1 MLIGV
6 PAETAPGETRVA
18 VTAETAKKLVAQGH
32 TVRVQS
38 GAGVAASLT
47 DGAYEAA
54 GAEITDAAGALGC
67 EIVLK
72 VRIPDERETALMK
85 PGTVLVGMLNPFDAD
100 GLQRLA
106 SAGLTAFALE
116 AAPRTTRA
124 QSMDVLSS
132 QANIAGYKA
141 VMMAADKYQR
151 FFPMLMTAA
160 GTVKAAR
167 VVILGVGV
175 AGLQAIAT
183 AKRLGAVIEASDVR
197 PSVKE
202 QVESLGGKFIDVPYE
217 TAEEKEAAEGV
228 GGYARPM
235 PPSWLERQKIEVA
248 KRVAAADIV
257 ISTALIPGRA
267 APTLIT
273 EDMVKSMKPG
283 SVIVDIAA
291 GKGPDVNGEMKGGNC
306 PLSEA
311 DKTVVK
317 HGVTI
322 VGETNLAAL
331 VAADASSLYA
341 RNVLD
346 FLKLVLPK
354 EGGLK
359 IDLED
364 DIVAACR
371 MTRTARSRRSKRTS
385 EEKHRHGSRIP
396 HRHQPDH
403 LRAGHLRGLPRG
415 VDRHPGAAHAADG
428 RHQRHLRHRHR
439 RGHAG
444 RGPH

>member
-1 MLIGV
+1 MLIGI
-6 PAETAPGETRVA
+6 PAETMAGETRVA
-18 VTAETAKKLVAQGH
+18 VTPETVKKLKAQGH
-32 TVRVQS
+32 TLRVQS
-38 GAGVAASLT
+38 GAGVAASVT
-47 DGAYEAA
+47 DDAFVAA
-54 GAEITDAAGALGC
+54 GAEITDAAAAFACDL
-67 EIVLK
+67 VLK
-72 VRIPDERETALMK
+72 VRNATDAETHLMTS
-85 PGTVLVGMLNPFDAD
+85 GATLVGMLNPFDAD

-106 SAGLTAFALE
+106 GAGLTGFALE

-202 QVESLGGKFIDVPYE
+202 QIESLGGKFIDVSYD
-217 TAEEKEAAEGV
+217 TDEEKEAAAGV
-228 GGYARPM
+228 GGYAKPM
-235 PPSWLERQKIEVA
+235 PPSWLARQAVEVA
-248 KRVAAADIV
+248 KRVALADVV
-257 ISTALIPGRA
+257 ISTALIPGRP

-283 SVIVDIAA
+283 SVIIDIAA
-291 GKGPDVNGEMKGGNC
+291 GKGPNGGGNC
-306 PLSEA
+306 PVSEA

-322 VGETNLAAL
+322 VGDTNLPAL
-331 VAADASSLYA
+331 VAADASALYA
-341 RNVLD
+341 RNVFD
-346 FLKLVLPK
+346 FLKLIINK
-354 EGGLK
+354 EGALHV
-359 IDLED
+359 DMED
-364 DIVAACR
+364 DIVAACL
-371 MTRTARSRRSKRTS
+371 MTQGGEVKR
-385 EEKHRHGSRIP
+385 K
-396 HRHQPDH
+396 
-403 LRAGHLRGLPRG
+403 
-415 VDRHPGAAHAADG
+415 
-428 RHQRHLRHRHR
+428 
-439 RGHAG
+439 
-444 RGPH
+444 

>member
-6 PAETAPGETRVA
+6 PAETTAGETRVA
-18 VTAETAKKLVAQGH
+18 VTPETVKKLVTAGH
-32 TVRVQS
+32 TIRVQS
-38 GAGVAASLT
+38 GAGVAASVT
-47 DGAYEAA
+47 DAAYIAA
-54 GAEITDAAGALGC
+54 GAEITDVAGAFGADM
-67 EIVLK
+67 VLK
-72 VRIPDERETALMK
+72 VRSPNDAEAALMK
-85 PGTVLVGMLNPFDAD
+85 PGTVVIGMLNPFDAA

-106 SAGLTAFALE
+106 TAGLTAFALE

-141 VMMAADKYQR
+141 VIMAADKYQR

-202 QVESLGGKFIDVPYE
+202 QIESLGGKFIEVSYD
-217 TAEEKEAAEGV
+217 TDEEKEAAVGV
-228 GGYARPM
+228 GGYAKPM
-235 PPSWLERQKIEVA
+235 PASWLARQQVEVA
-248 KRVAAADIV
+248 KRVALADIV

-291 GKGPDVNGEMKGGNC
+291 GKGPDGVGGNC

-311 DKTVVK
+311 DRTVVK

-322 VGETNLAAL
+322 VGETNLPAL
-331 VAADASSLYA
+331 VAADASALYA

-346 FLKLVLPK
+346 FLKLIVTK
-354 EGGLK
+354 EGALK

-371 MTRTARSRRSKRTS
+371 
-385 EEKHRHGSRIP
+385 
-396 HRHQPDH
+396 
-403 LRAGHLRGLPRG
+403 
-415 VDRHPGAAHAADG
+415 VAHDG
-428 RHQRHLRHRHR
+428 QVTKK
-439 RGHAG
+439 
-444 RGPH
+444 

>member
-6 PAETAPGETRVA
+6 PAETAAGESRVA
-18 VTAETAKKLVAQGH
+18 ATPETVKKLIAQGH
-32 TVRVQS
+32 QVRVQS
-38 GAGVAASLT
+38 GAGLRASVTDEALAAV
-47 DGAYEAA
+47 GAQ
-54 GAEITDAAGALGC
+54 ITDAAGAFGA
-67 EIVLK
+67 EMVLK
-72 VRIPDERETALMK
+72 VRNPSVAEIALMK
-85 PGTVLVGMLNPFDAD
+85 PATVLVGMLEPFNAE
-100 GLQRLA
+100 GLARLA
-106 SAGLTAFALE
+106 AARITAFALE

-141 VMMAADKYQR
+141 VIMAADKYQK

-202 QVESLGGKFIDVPYE
+202 QIESLGGKFIDVPYE

-235 PPSWLERQKIEVA
+235 PPSWLARQKLEVA
-248 KRVAAADIV
+248 KRVALADVV

-267 APTLIT
+267 APVLIT
-273 EDMVKSMKPG
+273 EDMVRSMKPG
-283 SVIVDIAA
+283 SVIIDMAA
-291 GKGPDVNGEMKGGNC
+291 GKGAPNADGSVGGNC
-306 PLSEA
+306 PLTVA
-311 DKTVVK
+311 DQTVMK
-317 HGVTI
+317 HGVVI

-331 VAADASSLYA
+331 VGADASSLYA

-346 FLKLVLPK
+346 FLKLVLPPAAK
-354 EGGLK
+354 GEPASAFR
-359 IDLED
+359 IDPED
-364 DIVAACR
+364 DIVTACL
-371 MTRTARSRRSKRTS
+371 MAHEGAVTRKS
-385 EEKHRHGSRIP
+385 
-396 HRHQPDH
+396 
-403 LRAGHLRGLPRG
+403 
-415 VDRHPGAAHAADG
+415 
-428 RHQRHLRHRHR
+428 
-439 RGHAG
+439 
-444 RGPH
+444 

>member
-1 MLIGV
+1 MLIGI
-6 PAETAPGETRVA
+6 PLETASGETRVA
-18 VTAETAKKLVAQGH
+18 VTPETARKLTGQGH
-32 TVRVQS
+32 TVRIQS
-38 GAGVAASLT
+38 GAGVAASAT
-47 DGAYEAA
+47 DEAYSAA
-54 GAEITDAAGALGC
+54 GAEITDAAGAFGC
-67 EIVLK
+67 ELVLK
-72 VRIPDERETALMK
+72 VRAPSAAELPMLKA
-85 PGTVLVGMLNPFDAD
+85 GSALVGMLNPFDGE

-106 SAGLTAFALE
+106 TAGVTGFALE

-141 VMMAADKYQR
+141 VMIAADKYQR

-202 QVESLGGKFIDVPYE
+202 QVESLGAKFIEVSYDTP
-217 TAEEKEAAEGV
+217 EEKEAAVGV
-228 GGYARPM
+228 GGYAKPM
-235 PPSWLERQKIEVA
+235 PQSWLDRQKIEVA
-248 KRVAAADIV
+248 KRVAAADVV

-267 APTLIT
+267 APTLVT
-273 EDMVKSMKPG
+273 EEMVKAMKPG

-291 GKGPDVNGEMKGGNC
+291 GKGPNGVGGNC

-317 HGVTI
+317 HGVTL
-322 VGETNLAAL
+322 VGETNLPAL
-331 VAADASSLYA
+331 VAADSSALYA

-346 FLKLVLPK
+346 FLKLVLTK
-354 EGGLK
+354 EGTFNVPM
-359 IDLED
+359 DD
-364 DIVAACR
+364 DIVAACL
-371 MTRTARSRRSKRTS
+371 MTQGGEVKRKS
-385 EEKHRHGSRIP
+385 
-396 HRHQPDH
+396 
-403 LRAGHLRGLPRG
+403 
-415 VDRHPGAAHAADG
+415 
-428 RHQRHLRHRHR
+428 
-439 RGHAG
+439 
-444 RGPH
+444 

>member
-1 MLIGV
+1 MHIGV
-6 PAETAPGETRVA
+6 PAETVAGETRVA
-18 VTAETAKKLVAQGH
+18 ATPETVKKIIAQGH
-32 TVRVQS
+32 TVAVQS
-38 GAGVAASLT
+38 GAGVAASVT
-47 DGAYEAA
+47 DAAYEAA
-54 GAEITDAAGALGC
+54 GAQITDAAGALGA
-67 EIVLK
+67 ELVLK
-72 VRIPDERETALMK
+72 VRAPSAAELPHMKSGSALI
-85 PGTVLVGMLNPFDAD
+85 GMLNPFDAE
-100 GLQRLA
+100 GLQHIA
-106 SAGLTAFALE
+106 AAGLTSFALE

-167 VVILGVGV
+167 IVILGVGV

-202 QVESLGGKFIDVPYE
+202 QVESLGAKFIDVPYE

-235 PPSWLERQKIEVA
+235 PQSWLDRQKLEVA
-248 KRVAAADIV
+248 KRVAQADAV

-267 APTLIT
+267 APVLIT

-283 SVIVDIAA
+283 SVIIDLAA
-291 GKGPDVNGEMKGGNC
+291 GKGANGVGGNC

-311 DKTVVK
+311 DRTVVK
-317 HGVTI
+317 HGVTL
-322 VGETNLAAL
+322 VGETNLPAL
-331 VAADASSLYA
+331 VAADASALYA

-354 EGGLK
+354 DKGFTV
-359 IDLED
+359 DMED
-364 DIVAACR
+364 DIVAACL
-371 MTRTARSRRSKRTS
+371 MTQGGDVKR
-385 EEKHRHGSRIP
+385 K
-396 HRHQPDH
+396 
-403 LRAGHLRGLPRG
+403 
-415 VDRHPGAAHAADG
+415 
-428 RHQRHLRHRHR
+428 
-439 RGHAG
+439 
-444 RGPH
+444 

>member
-6 PAETAPGETRVA
+6 PAETLAGETRVA
-18 VTAETAKKLVAQGH
+18 VTPETAKKLVAQGH

-38 GAGVAASLT
+38 GAGLAASAT
-47 DGAYEAA
+47 DAAYQAA
-54 GAEITDAAGALGC
+54 GAQITDAAGALGADL
-67 EIVLK
+67 VLK
-72 VRIPDERETALMK
+72 VRSPQTAELPHMK
-85 PGTVLVGMLNPFDAD
+85 AGATLVGMLNPFDAE
-100 GLQRLA
+100 GLSALA
-106 SAGLTAFALE
+106 GAGLTSFALE

-141 VMMAADKYQR
+141 VMLAANAYPK

-235 PPSWLERQKIEVA
+235 PPSWLERQKAEVA
-248 KRVAAADIV
+248 KRVAMADVV

-267 APTLIT
+267 APTLVT
-273 EDMVKSMKPG
+273 EDMVRSMKPG

-291 GKGPDVNGEMKGGNC
+291 GKGPNGVGGNC
-306 PLSEA
+306 PLTEA
-311 DKTVVK
+311 DKTVVR

-322 VGETNLAAL
+322 IGETNLPAL
-331 VAADASSLYA
+331 VAADASALYA

-354 EGGLK
+354 
-359 IDLED
+359 DATAVQVPMDD
-364 DIVAACR
+364 DIVVACL
-371 MTRTARSRRSKRTS
+371 MTQAGEVKR
-385 EEKHRHGSRIP
+385 K
-396 HRHQPDH
+396 
-403 LRAGHLRGLPRG
+403 
-415 VDRHPGAAHAADG
+415 
-428 RHQRHLRHRHR
+428 
-439 RGHAG
+439 
-444 RGPH
+444 

>member
-1 MLIGV
+1 MRIGV
-6 PAETAPGETRVA
+6 PTETLAGETRVA
-18 VTAETAKKLVAQGH
+18 VTPETAKKLIAQGH
-32 TVRVQS
+32 SISVQS
-38 GAGVAASLT
+38 GAGVSASVT
-47 DGAYEAA
+47 DAAYEAA
-54 GAEITDAAGALGC
+54 GATITDAAGAFGC
-67 EIVLK
+67 EVVLK
-72 VRIPDERETALMK
+72 VRSPSAAELPHIKSGSA
-85 PGTVLVGMLNPFDAD
+85 VVGMLNPFDAD
-100 GLQRLA
+100 GLAQLA
-106 SAGLTAFALE
+106 KTGATGFALE

-202 QVESLGGKFIDVPYE
+202 QIESLGGKFIDVSYDTP
-217 TAEEKEAAEGV
+217 EEKEAAVGV
-228 GGYARPM
+228 GGYAKPM
-235 PPSWLERQKIEVA
+235 PPSWLARQAVEVA

-291 GKGPDVNGEMKGGNC
+291 GKGPGGIGGNC

-311 DKTVVK
+311 DKTVMK

-322 VGETNLAAL
+322 VGDTNLPAL
-331 VAADASSLYA
+331 VAADASALYA

-346 FLKLVLPK
+346 FLKLILPK
-354 EGGLK
+354 DGGLK
-359 IDLED
+359 VDMED
-364 DIVAACR
+364 DIVAACL
-371 MTRTARSRRSKRTS
+371 MTQGGEVKR
-385 EEKHRHGSRIP
+385 K
-396 HRHQPDH
+396 
-403 LRAGHLRGLPRG
+403 
-415 VDRHPGAAHAADG
+415 
-428 RHQRHLRHRHR
+428 
-439 RGHAG
+439 
-444 RGPH
+444 

>member
-1 MLIGV
+1 MQIGV
-6 PAETAPGETRVA
+6 PAETTVGETRVA
-18 VTAETAKKLVAQGH
+18 VTPETAKKYVAQGH

-38 GAGVAASLT
+38 GAGVAASAT
-47 DGAYEAA
+47 DAAYVAA

-67 EIVLK
+67 ELVLK
-72 VRIPDERETALMK
+72 VRTPFDNELAQMK
-85 PGTVLVGMLNPFDAD
+85 SGATVVGMLNPFDAA
-100 GLQRLA
+100 GLQRMA

-141 VMMAADKYQR
+141 VMLAAHHYQR

-202 QVESLGGKFIDVPYE
+202 QIESLGGKFIDVPYE

-235 PPSWLERQKIEVA
+235 PPSWLERQKAEVA
-248 KRVAAADIV
+248 KRVALADVV

-267 APTLIT
+267 APVLIT
-273 EDMVKSMKPG
+273 EDMVRSMKPG

-291 GKGPDVNGEMKGGNC
+291 GKGADGVGGNC
-306 PLSEA
+306 PLTEA

-317 HGVTI
+317 HGVTL
-322 VGETNLAAL
+322 VGETNLAAM
-331 VAADASSLYA
+331 VGADASALYA

-354 EGGLK
+354 DATEVQVPM
-359 IDLED
+359 DD
-364 DIVAACR
+364 DIVAACL
-371 MTRTARSRRSKRTS
+371 MTQGGEVKR
-385 EEKHRHGSRIP
+385 K
-396 HRHQPDH
+396 
-403 LRAGHLRGLPRG
+403 
-415 VDRHPGAAHAADG
+415 
-428 RHQRHLRHRHR
+428 
-439 RGHAG
+439 
-444 RGPH
+444 

>member
-6 PAETAPGETRVA
+6 PAETAAGETRVA
-18 VTAETAKKLVAQGH
+18 VTPETAKKIIAQGH
-32 TVRVQS
+32 SVKVQS
-38 GAGVAASLT
+38 GAGLAASVT
-47 DGAYEAA
+47 DAAYEAA
-54 GAEITDAAGALGC
+54 GAQITDAATALGA
-67 EIVLK
+67 ELVLK
-72 VRIPDERETALMK
+72 VRPPSAAELSHMK
-85 PGTVLVGMLNPFDAD
+85 TGSALVGMLNPFDAE
-100 GLQRLA
+100 GLQRIA
-106 SAGLTAFALE
+106 SAGLTSFALE

-141 VMMAADKYQR
+141 VMMAVDKYQR

-202 QVESLGGKFIDVPYE
+202 QVESLGAKFIDVPYE

-235 PPSWLERQKIEVA
+235 PPAWLDRQKIEVA
-248 KRVAAADIV
+248 KRVTLADVV

-267 APTLIT
+267 APVLIT

-283 SVIVDIAA
+283 SVIVDLAA
-291 GKGPDVNGEMKGGNC
+291 GKGANGVGGNC
-306 PLSEA
+306 PLSVA
-311 DKTVVK
+311 DKTVVLQ
-317 HGVTI
+317 GVTL
-322 VGETNLAAL
+322 VGETNLPAL
-331 VAADASSLYA
+331 VAADASALYA

-354 EGGLK
+354 DKGFTV
-359 IDLED
+359 DMED
-364 DIVAACR
+364 DIVAACL
-371 MTRTARSRRSKRTS
+371 MTQAGEVKR
-385 EEKHRHGSRIP
+385 K
-396 HRHQPDH
+396 
-403 LRAGHLRGLPRG
+403 
-415 VDRHPGAAHAADG
+415 
-428 RHQRHLRHRHR
+428 
-439 RGHAG
+439 
-444 RGPH
+444 